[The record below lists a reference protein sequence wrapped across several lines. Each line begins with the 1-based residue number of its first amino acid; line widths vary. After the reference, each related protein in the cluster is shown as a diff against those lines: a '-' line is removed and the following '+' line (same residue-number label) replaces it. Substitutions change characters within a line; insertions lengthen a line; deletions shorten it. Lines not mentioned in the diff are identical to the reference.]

1 MNSILEN
8 AELTLETARDKAKR
22 NVLIKEIL
30 ENAEFVNWTHS
41 FVLRNG
47 GGQDDVQTVIND
59 TVLNFIK
66 VCLNPD
72 FQLKTVQ
79 GYLKGSAKNIWY
91 QIFRKRKVYTSMDV
105 VGDKGEEENITLGLI
120 QKEKKKLLNILL
132 DKIGEDCKDI
142 LTLWAYNMRMREIA
156 NQLNFSS
163 EGYVKKRK
171 HICLKRLIKVSQDH
185 PEILSELKLHG

>member
-8 AELTLETARDKAKR
+8 AELTLETARDKSKR
-22 NVLIKEIL
+22 NFLIKEIL
-30 ENAEFVNWTHS
+30 ENAEFVNWANS

-47 GGQDDVQTVIND
+47 GGKADVQTVIND

-66 VCLNPD
+66 VCLKPD
-72 FQLKTVQ
+72 FKLKSVQ

-91 QIFRKRKVYTSMDV
+91 QLFRTRKGYSSMDV
-105 VGDKGEEENITLGLI
+105 VKDQGTDETITVNLI

-132 DKIGEDCKDI
+132 GKISEDCKKI
-142 LTLWAYNMRMREIA
+142 LTLWAYNMRMKEIA
-156 NQLNFSS
+156 SQLNFSS

-171 HICLKRLIKVSQDH
+171 HICLKRLIDVSQDH
-185 PEILSELKLHG
+185 PEILKELKFNG

>member
-8 AELTLETARDKAKR
+8 AELTLETARDKSRR

-30 ENAEFVNWTHS
+30 ENAEFVNWANS

-66 VCLNPD
+66 VCLKPD

-91 QIFRKRKVYTSMDV
+91 QIFRKRKAYTTMDI
-105 VGDKGEEENITLGLI
+105 VGDAGEEESITGDLI
-120 QKEKKKLLNILL
+120 QKEKKELLNILL
-132 DKIGEDCKDI
+132 DKIGDDCKRI
-142 LTLWAYNMRMREIA
+142 LTLWAYNMRMKEIA
-156 NQLNFSS
+156 AQLNFSS

-171 HICLKRLIKVSQDH
+171 HICLKRLIQVSQDH
-185 PEILSELKLHG
+185 PGILKELKLHG